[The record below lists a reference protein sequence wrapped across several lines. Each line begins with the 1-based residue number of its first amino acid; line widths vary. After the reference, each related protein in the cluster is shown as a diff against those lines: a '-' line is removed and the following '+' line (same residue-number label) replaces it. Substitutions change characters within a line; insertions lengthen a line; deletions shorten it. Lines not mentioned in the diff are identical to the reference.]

1 MIKTEEFRFC
11 LIFAK
16 KFLGLLHPADAVMQ
30 TRIASLKDGLEVVK
44 SVVQQLQV
52 MRTCEKEFELILENA
67 NELIPIAKSMD
78 KTMTKRTIRANE
90 HSSYITEIRLS
101 SCSMNRTTDGDRQES
116 KMKLKQIYNECLDLI
131 INEIN
136 RRFSD
141 NQELVTAISSI
152 SELKTDNLNIF
163 KELSNSK

>member
-30 TRIASLKDGLEVVK
+30 SRIASLNDGLE
-44 SVVQQLQV
+44 VVQQLQV

-90 HSSYITEIRLS
+90 HSSYITEIRLP

>member
-1 MIKTEEFRFC
+1 M
-11 LIFAK
+11 IFAK

-30 TRIASLKDGLEVVK
+30 SRIASLKDGLEVVK

-52 MRTCEKEFELILENA
+52 MRTCEKELILENA

-90 HSSYITEIRLS
+90 HSSYITKIRLP

-141 NQELVTAISSI
+141 NQELVTASSSI

-163 KELSNSK
+163 KELSNLK